1 MAKQPNFDAK
11 EFCLSLLQSETEEEV
26 IDALKKYGYWEDRS
40 AWKPY
45 GDMPNNRSIVGNQQS
60 SSVAALVE
68 KIVNSIDAIL
78 MAECY
83 RKGIDPKSP
92 QAPKSMREAAEIY
105 FGIKDGRI
113 QSIDTSGRR
122 EFAERIQLVATGTRE
137 NPAYIIVDDG
147 EGQSPEKFEDTFL
160 SLARE
165 NKTKIPFVQ
174 GKHNQG
180 GTGVLQFSGVNSFQ
194 LIISKRQPYVP
205 DEGKEKDKWGFTLA
219 RRLDADE
226 NHPQSMYVY
235 LAPNGKIL
243 SFDAD
248 TLPLR
253 PGKFPYAYEEE
264 VLAGTCIKVWNY
276 KLQKGLKTLATLDLR
291 YALERFLQEPVLP
304 IRICERR
311 SSYRAHY
318 FDTTMSGLSA
328 VLVDNRDDVELSDS
342 SLLKVNGVGDVKIR
356 TVVIK
361 EITEGDK
368 KDRYPAGIFFVM
380 NGQLHGEESHS
391 YISRKTNLAYVAS
404 SMIVIVDCTDLPS
417 RVREDL
423 FMASRDRMRQ
433 IDEKLAIEE
442 AIIDYIKDHP
452 GIKKLNAIRR
462 ERRQQS
468 ALSEEETAK
477 IIQNLLRSDP
487 TLAHLFGKGDLLR
500 VPGKDITEK
509 EPFIGQRFPTYF
521 RIHNEPKGGLVR
533 HCPKNRTCKI
543 EFETDASN
551 GYFDRSEDQVH
562 INTQGLPQKL
572 SHNLWDGK
580 ATLKF
585 GLPDSVSVGDE
596 FRVEVLVSDISRLE
610 PFRSVFKIHVEPE
623 VESTEPPPPA
633 IPKSSTLAAIPNVTE
648 VHRPDWGMYDFDEMS
663 AIKIVPGNE
672 TGDVLDIS
680 INVDNIYLRNDIA
693 KRKNIDANLLIYW
706 FKWGLVLLALG
717 MINSEKRLKNDDENN
732 VEENEKED
740 MYERVGRACMGIA
753 ATLIPVIY
761 HMGKKELLAG
771 E

>member
-11 EFCLSLLQSETEEEV
+11 EFCLNLLQFETEEEV
-26 IDALKKYGYWEDRS
+26 IGALKKHGYWEDRS

-68 KIVNSIDAIL
+68 KLVNSIDAIL

-83 RKGIDPKSP
+83 RKGIDPKSS
-92 QAPKSMREAAEIY
+92 QAPKTMREAAEIY

-113 QSIDTSGRR
+113 QSIDTAGRR

-137 NPAYIIVDDG
+137 NPAYIVVDDG

-205 DEGKEKDKWGFTLA
+205 DEGKEKEKWGFTLV

-243 SFDAD
+243 SFESD

-264 VLAGTCIKVWNY
+264 VTAGTCIKVWNY
-276 KLQKGLKTLATLDLR
+276 KLQKGLKTIATLDLR

-311 SSYRAHY
+311 SSYKANY

-328 VLVDNRDDVELSDS
+328 VLVDNKDDVELSDS

-356 TVVIK
+356 VVVIK
-361 EITEGDK
+361 EIPDADK
-368 KDRYPAGIFFVM
+368 KKRYPYGIFFVM
-380 NGQLHGEESHS
+380 NGQLHGEESHN
-391 YISRKTNLAYVAS
+391 YISRKTNLAYIAG

-433 IDEKLAIEE
+433 IDEKTAIEE
-442 AIIDYIKDHP
+442 AIIDYIRDHH
-452 GIKKLNAIRR
+452 GIKELNAIRR
-462 ERRQQS
+462 QRRQQS

-477 IIQNLLRSDP
+477 IIQNLVRSDP
-487 TLAHLFGKGDLLR
+487 TLANLFGKGELLR
-500 VPGKDITEK
+500 IPGKDLTEK

-533 HCPKNRTCKI
+533 HCPKNRPCRI
-543 EFETDASN
+543 EFGTDASN
-551 GYFDRSEDQVH
+551 GYFDRSEDQVRVETH
-562 INTQGLPQKL
+562 GLPQKL

-596 FRVEVLVSDISRLE
+596 FKVEVEVSDISRIE
-610 PFRSVFKIHVEPE
+610 PFKSSFKIHVDPE
-623 VESTEPPPPA
+623 AEASEHPPV
-633 IPKSSTLAAIPNVTE
+633 IPKGSTLAAIPKITE
-648 VHRPDWGMYDFDEMS
+648 VHRAEWDDYEFDQMS
-663 AIKIVPGNE
+663 ALRIKPGNE
-672 TGDVLDIS
+672 TGDILDIA

-693 KRKNIDANLLIYW
+693 KRKHIDAKLLVYW
-706 FKWGLVLLALG
+706 FEWGLVLLALG
-717 MINSEKRLKNDDENN
+717 MINSEKRLKENEENN
-732 VEENEKED
+732 VEDNEKED
-740 MYERVGRACMGIA
+740 MYERIGRACMGIA

-761 HMGKKELLAG
+761 HMGKKELLEG